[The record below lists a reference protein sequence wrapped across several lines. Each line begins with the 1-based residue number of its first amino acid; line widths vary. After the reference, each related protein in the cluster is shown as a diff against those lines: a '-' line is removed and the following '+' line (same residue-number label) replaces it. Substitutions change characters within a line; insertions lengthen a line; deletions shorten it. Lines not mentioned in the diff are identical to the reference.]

1 MLFDDLRYFDG
12 APFTRI
18 QAAVR
23 GWDHATLRRHL
34 ANGLIRQVLK
44 TVYVDALVPDS
55 LELRAAALCLVT
67 PLDAVICRRTAAWL
81 FGVDTFAL
89 QERDEPMAIDT
100 LRPGRYRA
108 VRRSKVTGH
117 SQTVL
122 PGDVMVHRGLR
133 VTTPLATAVHL
144 ARHLPRPYALSAIDA
159 MLHAGLFSPDE
170 LNAAVGRYPKHP
182 GIAQAR
188 ELALFAE
195 PLTESPGESW
205 LRLRL
210 LDAGFPRP
218 EAQVRVLT
226 PAGDRRIDLGYPD
239 IKFDGR
245 RIGLEYDSDKWHTG
259 RRAALR
265 DETRRLDLEDCG
277 WLILS
282 VRRGDVWG
290 RSVSLEYAVGE
301 ILGMEP
307 RLPRRW

>member
-12 APFTRI
+12 APFTRA
-18 QAAVR
+18 QAER
-23 GWDHATLRRHL
+23 GGWDHAKLRRHL

-81 FGVDTFAL
+81 FGIDTFAL
-89 QERDEPMAIDT
+89 QERDGPLAIDT
-100 LRPGRYRA
+100 LRPGRHRA
-108 VRRSKVTGH
+108 IRRSKVTGH

-122 PGDVMVHRGLR
+122 PGDVMIHRGLR
-133 VTTPLATAVHL
+133 VTTPAATAVHL
-144 ARHLPRPYALSAIDA
+144 ARHLRRPYALSALDA
-159 MLHAGLFSPDE
+159 MLHAGLLDHGQ
-170 LNAAVGRYPKHP
+170 LCAAIGRYPKHP

-188 ELALFAE
+188 ELALFAD

-218 EAQVRVLT
+218 QAQVRVLT
-226 PAGDRRIDLGYPD
+226 PRGERRIDLGYPD
-239 IKFDGR
+239 IEYHGR
-245 RIGLEYDSDKWHTG
+245 RIGLEYDSDQWHSG
-259 RRAALR
+259 RRASFR
-265 DETRRLDLEDCG
+265 DETRRLDLDDVG
-277 WLILS
+277 WLILP

-290 RSVSLEYAVGE
+290 RRVDLEYVVGE
-301 ILGMEP
+301 MLGIEP